1 MSKDT
6 NKDKFYSNT
15 YILILSATVIILL
28 AYIIFF
34 TMFGTSVKNQLGW
47 ESTSNAIGL
56 VGLITSVIT
65 IVFVYKTY
73 QSQSEENRRLKKDA
87 EFNRIIDLIKG
98 HLEYT
103 NRYLEKEKVLDK
115 LQSIC
120 DKLYD
125 LGARDYLVLSELL
138 IQLQRITKYLVPV
151 LEIFN
156 TVAENK
162 ELSDQE
168 LFLLKSIINIHIDR
182 DIIKAFDNIDYILSP
197 SADHLNASKII
208 NSSNVLVK
216 DVESFRE
223 DYKKIMDVIIS
234 PSLLKSDE

>member
-1 MSKDT
+1 
-6 NKDKFYSNT
+6 
-15 YILILSATVIILL
+15 
-28 AYIIFF
+28 
-34 TMFGTSVKNQLGW
+34 MFGTSVKNQLGW